1 MINTILI
8 TYNKLIN
15 TQKTIKRTLT
25 HFENV
30 MMKTTKLLISSTVL
44 ALSLLAGCS
53 GGGDT
58 RADLHRVMDIAS
70 TTMETFKS
78 DKEGDAALEEF
89 NKAFEKNLNSM
100 KPEAHPGPV
109 GVVLEKDGSFHGYED
124 KNDNRVKDSGES
136 EIFKLEI
143 DTENKRILAS
153 DGERV
158 ADHSIAGMMG
168 GMAAGLVAGM
178 LIGSL
183 LNRQRSA
190 GVNTKTL
197 GNKQANTARGSG
209 VSSKASGSSNSSS
222 SSNSARSRAGSG
234 SHSSGK

>member
-1 MINTILI
+1 M
-8 TYNKLIN
+8 
-15 TQKTIKRTLT
+15 KTIKL
-25 HFENV
+25 F
-30 MMKTTKLLISSTVL
+30 ISSSVL

-53 GGGDT
+53 GGGSDT
-58 RADLHRVMDIAS
+58 QAKADLHRVMDIAS

-78 DKEGDAALEEF
+78 EKKDDEALAEF

-109 GVVLEKDGSFHGYED
+109 GVLLEKDGSFHGYQD
-124 KNDNRVKDSGES
+124 KNDNRVKDSGEP

-153 DGERV
+153 DGARV

-190 GVNTKTL
+190 GVNTKAL
-197 GNKQANTARGSG
+197 GNKQANTGRSGS
-209 VSSKASGSSNSSS
+209 SSSRSSSSTSNSSSNSS
-222 SSNSARSRAGSG
+222 ARSRSGSG

>member
-1 MINTILI
+1 MMKIKQLLIGLTILG
-8 TYNKLIN
+8 
-15 TQKTIKRTLT
+15 
-25 HFENV
+25 
-30 MMKTTKLLISSTVL
+30 
-44 ALSLLAGCS
+44 LSLIAGCS
-53 GGGDT
+53 SEERV

-78 DKEGDAALEEF
+78 DKEGDAALNEF
-89 NKAFEKNLNSM
+89 NTEFQKNLNTM
-100 KPEAHPGPV
+100 KPEAYPGTV
-109 GVVLEKDGSFHGYED
+109 GVNLEKDGSFHGYADE
-124 KNDNRVKDSGES
+124 NNNQAKDAGEP

-168 GMAAGLVAGM
+168 GLAGGLIAGM

-183 LNRQRSA
+183 LNRQRAA
-190 GVNTKTL
+190 GVNRQAL
-197 GNKQANTARGSG
+197 GNRQANTARGSTG
-209 VSSKASGSSNSSS
+209 STSSN
-222 SSNSARSRAGSG
+222 NSARSRAGSG

>member
-1 MINTILI
+1 
-8 TYNKLIN
+8 
-15 TQKTIKRTLT
+15 
-25 HFENV
+25 
-30 MMKTTKLLISSTVL
+30 MKTTKLLISSTVL
-44 ALSLLAGCS
+44 GLSLLAGCS

-58 RADLHRVMDIAS
+58 RVKADLHRVMDIAS

-89 NKAFEKNLNSM
+89 NKEFEKNMNSM

-109 GVVLEKDGSFHGYED
+109 GVALEKDGSFHGYED
-124 KNDNRVKDSGES
+124 KNDNRVKDSGEP

-168 GMAAGLVAGM
+168 GMAAGMIAGM
-178 LIGSL
+178 LIGSM

-190 GVNTKTL
+190 GVNTKAL
-197 GNKQANTARGSG
+197 GNKQANTARGS
-209 VSSKASGSSNSSS
+209 SSRSGGTSSSS
-222 SSNSARSRAGSG
+222 SSNSAARSRAGSG

>member
-1 MINTILI
+1 
-8 TYNKLIN
+8 
-15 TQKTIKRTLT
+15 
-25 HFENV
+25 
-30 MMKTTKLLISSTVL
+30 MKSTKLLISSTVL

-58 RADLHRVMDIAS
+58 RTKADLHRVMDIAS

-89 NKAFEKNLNSM
+89 NKEFEKNMNSM
-100 KPEAHPGPV
+100 EPKAHPGPV
-109 GVVLEKDGSFHGYED
+109 GVALEKDGSFHGYED

-168 GMAAGLVAGM
+168 GMAAGMLAGM

-183 LNRQRSA
+183 MNRQRSS
-190 GVNTKTL
+190 GVNTQAMSKR
-197 GNKQANTARGSG
+197 QANTSRGSAG
-209 VSSKASGSSNSSS
+209 GANSSS
-222 SSNSARSRAGSG
+222 SSSARSRAGSG

>member
-1 MINTILI
+1 
-8 TYNKLIN
+8 
-15 TQKTIKRTLT
+15 
-25 HFENV
+25 
-30 MMKTTKLLISSTVL
+30 MKTTKLLISSTVL

-53 GGGDT
+53 GGGDS
-58 RADLHRVMDIAS
+58 RVKADLHRVMDIAS

-78 DKEGDAALEEF
+78 DKEGDAALGEF
-89 NKAFEKNLNSM
+89 NKEFEKNLNSM

-109 GVVLEKDGSFHGYED
+109 GVLLEKDGSFHGYQD
-124 KNDNRVKDSGES
+124 KNNNQAKDSDEP

-178 LIGSL
+178 LLGSL
-183 LNRQRSA
+183 LNRQRSS
-190 GVNTKTL
+190 GVNTQAL
-197 GNKQANTARGSG
+197 GNKQSNTARGG
-209 VSSKASGSSNSSS
+209 GASSKTSGSSS
-222 SSNSARSRAGSG
+222 SSSSSARSRAGSG